1 LRQPQVPE
9 GKYPVRVLSIRISG
23 LSGNIKL
30 KGSVERTLEARFFE
44 RIDELTIEFTELL
57 RG

>member
-1 LRQPQVPE
+1 
-9 GKYPVRVLSIRISG
+9 VRVLSTRISG

-30 KGSVERTLEARFFE
+30 KGSVERALMARFFE

>member
-1 LRQPQVPE
+1 
-9 GKYPVRVLSIRISG
+9 VRLLSTRISG

-30 KGSVERTLEARFFE
+30 KGSVEKALKARFFE
-44 RIDELTIEFTELL
+44 RIDELTVEFTELL

>member
-1 LRQPQVPE
+1 
-9 GKYPVRVLSIRISG
+9 VRVLSTRISG
-23 LSGNIKL
+23 LSGNIKM
-30 KGSVERTLEARFFE
+30 KGTIERTLKARFFE

>member
-1 LRQPQVPE
+1 M
-9 GKYPVRVLSIRISG
+9 RVLSIRISG

>member
-1 LRQPQVPE
+1 
-9 GKYPVRVLSIRISG
+9 VRLLSTRISG

-30 KGSVERTLEARFFE
+30 KGSVENTLKARFFE
-44 RIDELTIEFTELL
+44 RIDELTVEFTELL